1 MSKSIE
7 KRMWS
12 YENPLKQSA
21 LKPVVLHSLERHA
34 DDYTPAELAHFSAAE
49 LGEMLKLNEMHG
61 KAVLEV
67 ARQFPATTVRTRLR
81 PLSHSLLR
89 VDICLDRNFR
99 WNVNVHGH
107 SEPFYVWLEDH
118 EGINILHWSH
128 FTFKS
133 TSSTI
138 DLEFIVPMEASDLQP
153 LTLRV
158 VSDRWV
164 GCEETVPVLVDDLVM
179 PELPAPNTPLL
190 NIPFLP
196 ITALQDTTLQATYKP
211 MFTTFNS
218 IQSQAFWTIYHTDIN
233 VLLSAPNACG
243 KSTMGDIAVR

>member
-1 MSKSIE
+1 
-7 KRMWS
+7 MWS
-12 YENPLKQSA
+12 YENPLKQSK
-21 LKPVVLHSLERHA
+21 LQQVVLHSLERHA
-34 DDYTPAELAHFSAAE
+34 DDYTPAELAQLSPAD
-49 LGEMLKLNEMHG
+49 LGEMLKLNELHG

-89 VDICLDRNFR
+89 VDIALDRNFK

-107 SEPFYVWLEDH
+107 SEPFYVWLEDQ
-118 EGINILHWSH
+118 EGIDILQWSH
-128 FTFKS
+128 INFKS

-138 DLEFIVPMEASDLQP
+138 DLDFIVPMDASDLRP
-153 LTLRV
+153 LTLRI

-164 GCEETVPVLVDDLVM
+164 GCEETIPVSVDDLLM

-196 ITALQDTTLQATYKP
+196 ITVLQDTSLQATFSP

-218 IQSQAFWTIYHTDIN
+218 IQSQAFWTIYHTNLN
-233 VLLSAPNACG
+233 VLLSALNASG
-243 KSTMGDIAVR
+243 KSTMGDIACR